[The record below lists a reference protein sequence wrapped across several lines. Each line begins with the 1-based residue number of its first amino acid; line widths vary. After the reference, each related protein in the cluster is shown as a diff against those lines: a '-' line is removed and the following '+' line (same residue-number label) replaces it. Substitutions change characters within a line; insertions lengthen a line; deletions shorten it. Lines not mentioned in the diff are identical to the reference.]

1 MPENSTGQIAI
12 YQDLS
17 AVAKFTFSPQ
27 VTGVRLSKI
36 PAATSVSSPAGT
48 LAVLPGDPSD
58 GDSYEVEDT
67 DGSCSIDNAI
77 VVAPDP
83 QGTATVGRLAA
94 FPLFSPFAGGK
105 FTFDAGANNWVVALT
120 GNVALT
126 GIFSKFGG
134 GNLLV
139 PGDLTSGTTTP
150 IVLFAYE
157 FTGKGGGIFEVDF
170 DLTFTLNQADT
181 ITIALSTVSE
191 ITAFSGG
198 TEQSSPIGQLR
209 FESSGG
215 GPVTITGTQI
225 QFGQWSEEIA
235 AGEIGKETATWS
247 GLTTISVLDAN
258 PVGMVATIVA
268 GTAGTTITGMSL
280 STSVRQV
287 G

>member
-17 AVAKFTFSPQ
+17 AVSRFTFSPQ
-27 VTGVRLSKI
+27 VTGVRLRKI
-36 PAATSVSSPAGT
+36 PAGTSTNLVGT
-48 LAVLPGDPSD
+48 FGVLPGDPSD
-58 GDSYEVEDT
+58 GDSYEIEDT
-67 DGSCSIDNAI
+67 DGSCSVDNAI

-83 QGTATVGRLAA
+83 KGTATVGGIPA

-105 FTFDAGANNWVVALT
+105 FTFDAEANNWVVALT

-126 GIFSKFGG
+126 GVFAKLAGG
-134 GNLLV
+134 TLLV

-150 IVLFAYE
+150 IVLFAYQ
-157 FTGKGGGIFEVDF
+157 FTTKGGGIFTFDF

-181 ITIALSTVSE
+181 ITIALSSVTD

-198 TEQSSPIGQLR
+198 TESSSSLGTLR

-215 GPVTITGTQI
+215 GPVTVTGNET
-225 QFGQWSEEIA
+225 QFGQWAKQIA
-235 AGEIGKETATWS
+235 AGELGKQTATWS
-247 GLTTISVLDAN
+247 GVTTIAVEDQN
-258 PVGMVATIVA
+258 PIGIVATIVA
-268 GTAGTTITGMSL
+268 ATAGTTITGMSL